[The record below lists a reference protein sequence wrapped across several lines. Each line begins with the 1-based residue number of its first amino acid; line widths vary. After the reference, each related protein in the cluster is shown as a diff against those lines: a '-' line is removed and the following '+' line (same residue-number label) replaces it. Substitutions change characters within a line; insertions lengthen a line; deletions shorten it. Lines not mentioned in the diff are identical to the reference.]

1 MLSGRLQG
9 RARTNEMQRC
19 ISEARGKINDAFAQS
34 VATKLRSFGMKAL
47 SSVNKIGK
55 RRIVDD
61 GGHDLGDVD
70 VLALHPESRSIIAV
84 EAKDFEIARTPIEIA
99 GELEKLFRGK
109 PGKKP
114 TIQLHE
120 ARVDWLRHHLDEALL
135 HMGESG
141 IASDWRVIGLVVTSD
156 PLLTPLVATSRLP
169 VIAIEDL
176 DMKTLRLPTRPSRPR
191 EKLRWS
197 KHRSQ

>member
-1 MLSGRLQG
+1 
-9 RARTNEMQRC
+9 
-19 ISEARGKINDAFAQS
+19 
-34 VATKLRSFGMKAL
+34 
-47 SSVNKIGK
+47 
-55 RRIVDD
+55 
-61 GGHDLGDVD
+61 
-70 VLALHPESRSIIAV
+70 
-84 EAKDFEIARTPIEIA
+84 
-99 GELEKLFRGK
+99 
-109 PGKKP
+109 
-114 TIQLHE
+114 
-120 ARVDWLRHHLDEALL
+120 
-135 HMGESG
+135 MGESG